1 MRVTLPPAQKEGG
14 PLPMI
19 EADSGEGQA
28 GQMAVATPPDVA
40 GIGTEKLLPGTIFT
54 FGRGTV
60 AATVTG
66 VETAV
71 TGFV

>member
-1 MRVTLPPAQKEGG
+1 MRVTLPPAQNKGG
-14 PLPMI
+14 PLTIM
-19 EADSGEGQA
+19 ETGREEGQA